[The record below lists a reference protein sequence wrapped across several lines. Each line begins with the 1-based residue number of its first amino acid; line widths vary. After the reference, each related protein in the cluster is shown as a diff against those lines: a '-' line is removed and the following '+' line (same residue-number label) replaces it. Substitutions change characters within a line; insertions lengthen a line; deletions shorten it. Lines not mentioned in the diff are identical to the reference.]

1 MVGAQRLPASCM
13 NMIDVQMMAPPE
25 RPANSPEELFNIKKI
40 NELLP
45 AEIKQNESG
54 SVIINKIA
62 DRGFQKVITSDQ
74 FKSTPIGVLN
84 EKVKDQTKIELN
96 LKPDGEQIEHKLKAQ
111 VQPFQG
117 GATLSYSGYFGVDFT
132 FLPANDTQKIKIEDI
147 VMNKKIY
154 YENSQGP
161 FERLQHVGVRWDW

>member
-1 MVGAQRLPASCM
+1 MPGAQRLPASCM
-13 NMIDVQMMAPPE
+13 NMLDVQMMAPPE
-25 RPANSPEELFNIKKI
+25 RPSGSPEDLFDVKKI

-45 AEIKQNESG
+45 TDIKHNERG
-54 SVIINKIA
+54 SVVMNKIA
-62 DRGFQKVITSDQ
+62 DRGFQRIITSEQ
-74 FKSTPIGVLN
+74 FKSTPIGALN

-96 LKPDGEQIEHKLKAQ
+96 LKPDGDQVEHKLKAQ

-117 GATLSYSGYFGVDFT
+117 GATLSYSGYFGVDLT

-154 YENSQGP
+154 YETSQGP